1 MARRAAGALAAAGLA
16 WAAGAQEAL
25 YFIDAA
31 RVICDKTPLTI
42 DIDIPSSSAARAKI
56 HVPSFFRTFYEGAS
70 VRWGLSDAA
79 GNAIVPAGT
88 QTNLQ
93 PHGRRLD
100 DQAGLCEEFFLSDGR
115 SPAELPDTW
124 EEAHDAFLN
133 ICGDNSD
140 SEGCD
145 AAGEQLFLR
154 RPSGSEVF
162 EPAGDFC
169 ADLARYH
176 EDHLGGIGMG
186 RRLKGGTG
194 TYSSSGG
201 SPAVGGWQSST
212 RSGMSDYGY
221 TTARMGSAYPGGYAT
236 TAYGYSGRGARAPW
250 RTATTV
256 AVVGGVGV
264 FSGYSMWRWS
274 HYGAGGRPSD
284 CSSSESDCGWK
295 PDGRE
300 FVRDDIM
307 TFGALL
313 SQMAY
318 PLKLRIEELSSPA
331 LKLEFLCRAPEN
343 VSTAPGG
350 GDLFF
355 SLVEVDEL
363 EEDEGDD
370 GEFGGLAALFL
381 VVACCCGWSCCF
393 RQKARQ
399 YFAYRKLRKQREEAG
414 QVSGAPTYLGASH
427 LTFAATSTRQ
437 EVSNDMV
444 YELSITEDGVLSGCC
459 RHSGGQTRDVI
470 GKVAG
475 WDGDAFLLLWHEGH
489 PVPDRTF
496 EFRGTFSVS
505 SRLLTGSWLSARE
518 KACHPQGTMM
528 WGDLR
533 AVSSPGGSAEGVP
546 SPQGSIG
553 LPVVVGRPV
562 EGEGGGKEDAQ

>member
-93 PHGRRLD
+93 PHARRLD

-274 HYGAGGRPSD
+274 HHGAGARPND
-284 CSSSESDCGWK
+284 CSSSGSDCGWK
-295 PDGRE
+295 ADGRE
-300 FVRDDIM
+300 FIRDDIM

-313 SQMAY
+313 SEMAY
-318 PLKLRIEELSSPA
+318 PLKLKIEALSSSA
-331 LKLEFLCRAPEN
+331 FKLDVLCRAAGEWEN
-343 VSTAPGG
+343 VSTVPSG

-363 EEDEGDD
+363 EEEEDAGA
-370 GEFGGLAALFL
+370 FGSFAVVF
-381 VVACCCGWSCCF
+381 VVACCCGWQCCF
-393 RQKARQ
+393 RRKARQ
-399 YFAYRKLRKQREEAG
+399 YFSYRNWRKQRGEAA
-414 QVSGAPTYLGASH
+414 QVSGTPSYLGASRF
-427 LTFAATSTRQ
+427 TFSGTSMHQ
-437 EVSNDMV
+437 NGSNDVV
-444 YELSITEDGVLSGCC
+444 YELSITEDGEVSGYCQPAA
-459 RHSGGQTRDVI
+459 GQRRDVI
-470 GKVAG
+470 GKVAAV
-475 WDGDAFLLLWHEGH
+475 DGDAALLLWHEGH
-489 PVPDRTF
+489 PGPDRTF
-496 EFRGTFSVS
+496 EGRGTFSVS

-518 KACHPQGTMM
+518 KSCHPQSTMM

-533 AVSSPGGSAEGVP
+533 AVGSPSGSAEGVS
-546 SPQGSIG
+546 SPHAQDSNG

-562 EGEGGGKEDAQ
+562 EGDEGGK